1 MATNGMRR
9 PYRASSR
16 ALERPKA
23 AGPLMGLPVGPAIAL
38 FFAVHS
44 MVTR

>member
-1 MATNGMRR
+1 MATNGMYR
-9 PYRASSR
+9 PHQASSR
-16 ALERPKA
+16 ALDRPKA
-23 AGPLMGLPVGPAIAL
+23 AGPLMGVLVGLAIAL

>member
-9 PYRASSR
+9 PARASTR
-16 ALERPKA
+16 VLERPKA
-23 AGPLMGLPVGPAIAL
+23 AGPLMGQLVGLAIAL
-38 FFAVHS
+38 FFAIHS